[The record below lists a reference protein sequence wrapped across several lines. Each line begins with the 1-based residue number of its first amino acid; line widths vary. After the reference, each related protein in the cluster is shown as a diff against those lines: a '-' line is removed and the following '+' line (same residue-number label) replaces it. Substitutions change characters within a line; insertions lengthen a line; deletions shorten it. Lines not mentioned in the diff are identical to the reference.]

1 MIGKR
6 RRLRR
11 ITRNGRTVIV
21 PMDHGITKPEKGLED
36 VDRVLKQ
43 IDGYVDAVV
52 LHKGVVKHSSH
63 LQNSD
68 MALIVHLSASTS
80 LSNDPDDKRII
91 TSVRKAVELGADA
104 VSIHVNVGSRTDA
117 SQIVGAGIVS
127 EICDSYGMPLLAMMY
142 PRGNVSVN
150 TETVRHAVRVGY
162 ELGADIVKT
171 PFVENFSEV
180 AESVPVPVV
189 IAGGSKTDELELLK
203 NVEKAL
209 LCGAAG
215 VAVGRN
221 VFQSKN
227 PRIIAKALFM
237 IVHEGM
243 NAETVWKRVC
253 NGKIVKMEN

>member
-11 ITRNGRTVIV
+11 IMRNGRTVIV

-36 VDRVLKQ
+36 VDRIPKQ
-43 IDGYVDAVV
+43 IDGYVNAVI
-52 LHKGVVKHSSH
+52 LYKGVVKHSSH

-80 LSNDPDDKRII
+80 LSSDPDDKRII

-117 SQIVGAGIVS
+117 SQIVEAEIVS

-150 TETVRHAVRVGY
+150 TETVKHAVRVGY
-162 ELGADIVKT
+162 ELGAGIVKT
-171 PFVENFSEV
+171 PFVENFSEI
-180 AESVPVPVV
+180 AESVPVPVI

-203 NVEKAL
+203 NVERAL
-209 LCGAAG
+209 LYSAVG
-215 VAVGRN
+215 VAVGR
-221 VFQSKN
+221 
-227 PRIIAKALFM
+227 

-253 NGKIVKMEN
+253 KGKIVKMES